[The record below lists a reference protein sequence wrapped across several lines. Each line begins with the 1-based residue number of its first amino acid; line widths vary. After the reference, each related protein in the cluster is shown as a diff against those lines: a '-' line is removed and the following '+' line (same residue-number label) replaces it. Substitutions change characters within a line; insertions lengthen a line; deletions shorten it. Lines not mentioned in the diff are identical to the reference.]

1 MIFNRNEIINK
12 YPWINKTKQR
22 FIVSADYDGLICA
35 SLLNHHKNWDLVG
48 YYDLESIWI
57 SKEAQEH
64 KNDIIWV
71 DLNILPQQ
79 GRAIGGHIVSIK
91 NESPEGFY
99 SSCNPNLLAGI
110 DSSMFKSKF
119 PLSTLLFLLW
129 MYKID
134 IPKKILS
141 KMLVLHSDSSWL
153 KFQNY
158 NKNFK
163 YWTDALIDYN
173 WKWVFRNV
181 LSETFERRVDEILYP
196 ELKNIYAISGFSKL
210 KSKNLKLQ
218 SRELKVNPDWD
229 EDVIYN
235 LFQMFATNLKWTP
248 PKLPKIIKRV
258 DGEKNKIALQK
269 VKKIGLLK
277 FLKKEKVFSYTIT
290 SPQTLVY
297 TSFSSGIKSPMN
309 K

>member
-22 FIVSADYDGLICA
+22 FIISADYDGLICA

-110 DSSMFKSKF
+110 DIFISIVSSSHRPGIELLNGGDQIHKRDTFF
-119 PLSTLLFLLW
+119 PFINS
-129 MYKID
+129 
-134 IPKKILS
+134 
-141 KMLVLHSDSSWL
+141 
-153 KFQNY
+153 
-158 NKNFK
+158 
-163 YWTDALIDYN
+163 
-173 WKWVFRNV
+173 R
-181 LSETFERRVDEILYP
+181 
-196 ELKNIYAISGFSKL
+196 AI
-210 KSKNLKLQ
+210 
-218 SRELKVNPDWD
+218 
-229 EDVIYN
+229 
-235 LFQMFATNLKWTP
+235 
-248 PKLPKIIKRV
+248 
-258 DGEKNKIALQK
+258 
-269 VKKIGLLK
+269 
-277 FLKKEKVFSYTIT
+277 
-290 SPQTLVY
+290 
-297 TSFSSGIKSPMN
+297 
-309 K
+309 